1 MGAVHTIVHLVA
13 WINIQLETGA
23 HFAVSW
29 FVDLIIQDFSNVF
42 ILVIVSKLFV
52 QFGVALW
59 LHRVTARYA
68 GILVSSTLKLFA
80 SKIELKV

>member
-1 MGAVHTIVHLVA
+1 MGAVHAIVHLVA

-23 HFAVSW
+23 HFAVGW

-59 LHRVTARYA
+59 LHRVTARHA